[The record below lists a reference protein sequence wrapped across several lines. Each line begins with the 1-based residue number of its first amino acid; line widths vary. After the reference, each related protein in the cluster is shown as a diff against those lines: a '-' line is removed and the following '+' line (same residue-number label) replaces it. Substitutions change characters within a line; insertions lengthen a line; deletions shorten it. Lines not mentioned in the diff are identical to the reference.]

1 MTTHP
6 IAGPTA
12 GPAHTLET
20 RGFLFD
26 MDGTL
31 VDSTAVV
38 EATWAGFARQ
48 HGADLEELLAVS
60 HGRKA
65 EETVA
70 RFGSAGIDVAAT
82 VAELVALELGAV
94 DGIVEIPGAA
104 AFLAALPADRVA
116 LVTSAPRAL
125 AEARMRIIG
134 APMPAVVVA
143 AEDVV
148 HGKPAP
154 DPYLS
159 AARQLGLHPNDVV
172 VFEDADAGLASA
184 RAAGMRA
191 YVVGALESAE
201 TETLPRVH
209 NFAELQLEQIG
220 DAFRLSIPG
229 RAGSADRSR

>member
-1 MTTHP
+1 MTEDQ
-6 IAGPTA
+6 TA
-12 GPAHTLET
+12 PAAHTLET

-38 EATWAGFARQ
+38 EASWAGFARQ
-48 HGADLEELLAVS
+48 HGADLDELLAVS

-70 RFGSAGIDVAAT
+70 RFGSAGIDIDAA
-82 VAELVALELGAV
+82 VAELVALELSAV

-134 APMPAVVVA
+134 AAMPAVIVA

-159 AARQLGLHPNDVV
+159 AARQLGLHPDDVV

-191 YVVGALESAE
+191 YVVGELESAE
-201 TETLPRVH
+201 TVALPRVRD
-209 NFAELQLEQIG
+209 FAELQLEQCG
-220 DAFRLSIPG
+220 DAFRLSIRG
-229 RAGSADRSR
+229 RADSSDTSR